1 MRIADGWTVGDAGDA
16 NGGQR
21 RVARID
27 ADRPSVRVM
36 VSVFERRTYGGAAA
50 QGEKKMRQLAT
61 AKCALASAHGV
72 AHKDRS
78 YLNPDM

>member
-1 MRIADGWTVGDAGDA
+1 MADAGDA

-27 ADRPSVRVM
+27 ADHPSVRVM
-36 VSVFERRTYGGAAA
+36 VSVFGRRAYGGAAA

-72 AHKDRS
+72 ARKGRS
-78 YLNPDM
+78 YINPDM

>member
-1 MRIADGWTVGDAGDA
+1 MADAGDA

-27 ADRPSVRVM
+27 ADRPSVRPSVRVM
-36 VSVFERRTYGGAAA
+36 VSVFGRRAYGGAAA

-72 AHKDRS
+72 ARKGRS
-78 YLNPDM
+78 YINPDM

>member
-1 MRIADGWTVGDAGDA
+1 MTQTADSAASHALTQTV
-16 NGGQR
+16 R
-21 RVARID
+21 PRPSV
-27 ADRPSVRVM
+27 RPSVRVM

-72 AHKDRS
+72 ARKERS